1 MTLRARISPFHER
14 HKQDR
19 FEVAVAMQDLTPL
32 ALDEQ
37 RALLRTVEPDRLAG
51 NLDLEWAE

>member
-1 MTLRARISPFHER
+1 
-14 HKQDR
+14 
-19 FEVAVAMQDLTPL
+19 MQDLTPL

-37 RALLRTVEPDRLAG
+37 RALLRTVEPDRLGG